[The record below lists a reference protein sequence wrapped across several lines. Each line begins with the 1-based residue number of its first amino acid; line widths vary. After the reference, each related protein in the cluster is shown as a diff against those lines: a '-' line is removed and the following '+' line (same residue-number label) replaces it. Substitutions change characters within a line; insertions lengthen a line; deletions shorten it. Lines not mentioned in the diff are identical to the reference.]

1 MTLKDAI
8 VKFDT
13 EYFNTI
19 PDEIKIDWLSTLDS
33 VIHQQII
40 STHQNPSPVSFDGYS
55 EETPEDTLLLVPEPF
70 SDIYIRFLAM
80 KKDLYLNDL
89 SRYNNDLVMYS
100 TAFIEYKNFYN
111 KNNMPLKKTSF
122 FNA

>member
-13 EYFNTI
+13 EFFNTI

-40 STHQNPSPVSFDGYS
+40 MTHQNPDPQSFNGYNES
-55 EETPEDTLLLVPEPF
+55 TPEDTVLLVPEPF
-70 SDIYIRFLAM
+70 SDIYLRFLAM
-80 KKDLYLNDL
+80 KKDLYLADL

-100 TAFIEYKNFYN
+100 TAFIEYKNYYN
-111 KNNMPLKKTSF
+111 KNNPPLKTTSF

>member
-13 EYFNTI
+13 EFFNTI

-40 STHQNPSPVSFDGYS
+40 LTHQNPTPAVFNGYNES
-55 EETPEDTLLLVPEPF
+55 TPEDTVLLVPEPF
-70 SDIYIRFLAM
+70 SDIYLRFLAM
-80 KKDLYLNDL
+80 KKDLYLADL

-111 KNNMPLKKTSF
+111 KNNTPLKNTSF